1 MSGNSQPLWGPRQR
15 HRPGSV
21 AFQCGAILF
30 SMGLTVFEWDRR
42 LIEGPPEEQ
51 LRPVQATLLMV
62 DCEVKR
68 GSSQG
73 AAHSS
78 EYGRPAVSFEYLY
91 EGQRYQSQRFHR
103 QPNTEV
109 GSMAECRAL
118 VEGLRAQ
125 PSVQAWIDP
134 ARPEFAVL
142 SKNLRDQSLNHTV
155 MGIGISLGALGV
167 YRLLRSRGWTRDND

>member
-1 MSGNSQPLWGPRQR
+1 MSGNSEPLWVARGLV
-15 HRPGSV
+15 RPGSL
-21 AFQCGAILF
+21 AFTCGAILF
-30 SMGLTVFEWDRR
+30 CMGLTVFEWGRR

-51 LRPVQATLLMV
+51 LRPVPATLLTIN
-62 DCEVKR
+62 CEVKR

-103 QPNTEV
+103 QPNKEV

-125 PSVQAWIDP
+125 PSVQAWVDP

-155 MGIGISLGALGV
+155 MGIGLSLVALGV